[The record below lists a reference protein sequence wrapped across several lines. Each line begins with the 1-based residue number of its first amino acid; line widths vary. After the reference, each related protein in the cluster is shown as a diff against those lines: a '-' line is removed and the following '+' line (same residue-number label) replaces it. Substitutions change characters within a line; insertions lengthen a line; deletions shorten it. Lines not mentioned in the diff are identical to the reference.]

1 MMILTRMRILILGA
15 VGLWAF
21 LVSSG
26 YAQIRVMEG
35 KPAAQRP
42 GTTEQTLIERAR
54 RLEERG
60 DSQNALEAWRAALS
74 QNAWNAYA
82 IDGVR
87 RNLVYLKKYEEAIE
101 FTEGIIARAQ
111 TRGSAEMGAN
121 DPLSPFA
128 LTLGLGEIY
137 LAQGESDRAWEIWNR
152 ALVSESENPSAIAQL
167 VRVLQRNRLWEQ
179 AESIISDFRKKS
191 KQPAF
196 MALEMAQSLQMR
208 MAWGAATSE
217 LITYLMEAPTT
228 WEIAQQYLARFPD
241 DSMVHREVK
250 ATLARAVQEQKRAL
264 NLRRLFAGYLFKSSD
279 FAASYDQIVV
289 IDSMADAHGE
299 EILSLA
305 AKLLRE
311 ENISLASQAFSRV
324 LSRDPALSTRLKAEL
339 GLADCL
345 LQLQKYAEAKA
356 AYETFVQAHP
366 QAPEADEAR
375 FHIAAITLRHERH
388 PDEALK
394 LLQAIEKG
402 SKALPA
408 ARIQLNIGDC
418 LVWMNQIPEAIEVW
432 RKVTSGRE
440 KGAEE
445 FGAEATLRIARA
457 YFWLDSLTHA
467 GDVLDSMM
475 EGDLASRC
483 FNDAMQYSNLLLEGG
498 QSGALRAFAQ
508 GDLLLFQEEPDKAAE
523 QFERV
528 ADLARRGRMAEW
540 GRYLQALSL
549 RKAGEPLTAAQ
560 VLEKF
565 IVDFPQSRDLDQAI
579 YLLAQVQEE
588 DLHDEAAA
596 RVNYE
601 KILTNLPESTYLE
614 QARKRARALTKV
626 L

>member
-1 MMILTRMRILILGA
+1 LTRMRIFIFGA

-21 LVSSG
+21 LVSPG
-26 YAQIRVMEG
+26 HAQIRVLEA
-35 KPAAQRP
+35 KPVPQRP
-42 GTTEQTLIERAR
+42 GTTEQTLVERAR

-60 DSQNALEAWRAALS
+60 DSENALQAWRAALS
-74 QNAWNAYA
+74 ENAWNAYA

-87 RNLVYLKKYEEAIE
+87 RNLVYLKRYEEAIE

-111 TRGSAEMGAN
+111 TRASAELGPS

-137 LAQGESDRAWEIWNR
+137 LAQGESERAWEIWNR
-152 ALVSESENPSAIAQL
+152 ALASESESPAAISLL
-167 VRVLQRNRLWEQ
+167 VKVLQRNRLWEQ
-179 AESIISDFRKKS
+179 AESLISDFRKKS

-208 MAWGAATSE
+208 MAWGAATRE
-217 LITYLMEAPTT
+217 LITYLMETPTT

-241 DSMVHREVK
+241 DSMVYREVK
-250 ATLARAVQEQKRAL
+250 STLARAIQEQKRAL
-264 NLRRLFAGYLFKSSD
+264 NLRRLFAGYLFKISD
-279 FAASYDQIVV
+279 FAASYEQIVV
-289 IDSMADAHGE
+289 IDSMADGHGE

-311 ENISLASQAFSRV
+311 EEISLASNAFSRV

-339 GLADCL
+339 GLANCL

-375 FHIAAITLRHERH
+375 FHIAAITLRYERR
-388 PDEALK
+388 PEDALK

-402 SKALPA
+402 SKTFPA

-418 LVWMNQIPEAIEVW
+418 LVWMNRVPEAIEVW
-432 RKVTSGRE
+432 RKVAGRSS
-440 KGAEE
+440 KGMEE
-445 FGAEATLRIARA
+445 FGAEATLRMARA

-475 EGDLASRC
+475 MGNLASRC
-483 FNDAMQYSNLLLEGG
+483 FNDAMQYSNLLIEGG
-498 QSGALRAFAQ
+498 QSSALQAFAQ
-508 GDLLLFQEEPDKAAE
+508 GDLLLFQEEPNKAAA

-528 ADLARRGRMAEW
+528 AQLARRGRLAEW

-549 RKAGEPLTAAQ
+549 RKAGESLTAAQ
-560 VLEKF
+560 ILEKF

-596 RVNYE
+596 RANYE

-614 QARKRARALTKV
+614 QARKRARVLAKV